1 MRNPP
6 VIIQILLVLFIICIS
21 TKLGKEPTRGEVEGW
36 VKGSGGKRGGRL
48 QKKRTEKTL
57 VEDSNPPS
65 ANAKWYWNEKA
76 GRKEGHRAG
85 EKRGAVVSACV
96 FPEKELVGRH
106 LEVVAKG
113 KSPGR
118 SEEATRR

>member
-1 MRNPP
+1 M
-6 VIIQILLVLFIICIS
+6 QILLVPFIICIS
-21 TKLGKEPTRGEVEGW
+21 TKVGKKPTRGE
-36 VKGSGGKRGGRL
+36 KGREAAKEENGGNS
-48 QKKRTEKTL
+48 L
-57 VEDSNPPS
+57 VEDSSPPP

-76 GRKEGHRAG
+76 GEKEGGRTHGAG

-96 FPEKELVGRH
+96 FPEKELVGRR

>member
-1 MRNPP
+1 M
-6 VIIQILLVLFIICIS
+6 QILLVPFIICIS
-21 TKLGKEPTRGEVEGW
+21 TKVGKKPTRGE
-36 VKGSGGKRGGRL
+36 KGREAAKEENGGNS
-48 QKKRTEKTL
+48 L
-57 VEDSNPPS
+57 VEDSSPPP

-76 GRKEGHRAG
+76 GEKEGETWGGR
-85 EKRGAVVSACV
+85 KRGAVVSACV
-96 FPEKELVGRH
+96 FPEKELVGRR